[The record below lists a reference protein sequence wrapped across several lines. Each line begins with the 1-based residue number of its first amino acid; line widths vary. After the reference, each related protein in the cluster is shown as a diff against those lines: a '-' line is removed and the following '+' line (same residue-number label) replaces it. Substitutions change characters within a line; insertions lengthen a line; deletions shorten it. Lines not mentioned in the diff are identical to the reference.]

1 MRHCA
6 SAKNPATDRRTGAGP
21 RPARGLTA
29 LALLL
34 ALSAVASAGNGVA
47 AAPGPPPAPVAPAAP
62 ATPAAP
68 ITTAARA
75 PVAPLIDGL
84 ASPAVPRASAKPRAQ
99 RYFAQ
104 GMMLVWSFNPAEAAR
119 SFAAATAADPA
130 CALCYWGLAWSL
142 GPNINADMQAA
153 DAGRVRDALAS
164 ARRLAPRASP
174 RDRALIDALSLRHPP
189 GGDPAALDEEGYAE
203 RMRAVAKAF
212 PRDADVATLAAEA
225 VLNLH
230 PYDWWKA
237 DGAAQPWT
245 PEIRAQLARA
255 MQLEPQHAGANHY
268 WIHLMESSPHP
279 DAARASADRL
289 RTLVPGSGH
298 LLHMPSHIDMRTGRY
313 ADAVAANERSIAAD
327 ARYLEQVD
335 AQGAY
340 RIGYVAHNQH
350 FLWAAA
356 AMEGRSAVA
365 LAAAR
370 TAYPA
375 ACGPGRS
382 DRSTGILQHYYVLPI
397 YALVRFGRWREIL
410 EETLPPDVA
419 EPYPLAVWHYAR
431 GTAYA
436 KTGRVDAARRELAA
450 VEALAAD
457 PKLASARIKNINAAS
472 ALVDIARL
480 TLAADIALAEGRND
494 DAVVAL
500 TRATA
505 IEDGLSYD
513 EPHLW
518 LAPTRHA
525 LGAALLAAG
534 RAQDAAR
541 VYREDLA
548 HYPDN
553 GWSLAGLAIAQR
565 RLGDDAA
572 AAATEARYRAAWR
585 EADVELT
592 GSRF

>member
-1 MRHCA
+1 
-6 SAKNPATDRRTGAGP
+6 
-21 RPARGLTA
+21 
-29 LALLL
+29 
-34 ALSAVASAGNGVA
+34 
-47 AAPGPPPAPVAPAAP
+47 
-62 ATPAAP
+62 
-68 ITTAARA
+68 
-75 PVAPLIDGL
+75 
-84 ASPAVPRASAKPRAQ
+84 
-99 RYFAQ
+99 
-104 GMMLVWSFNPAEAAR
+104 MMLTWGFNPAEAAR
-119 SFAAATAADPA
+119 SFAAAAAADPA
-130 CALCYWGLAWSL
+130 CALCWWGLAWSL
-142 GPNINADMQAA
+142 GPNINADMDAA
-153 DAGRVRDALAS
+153 DAARVGQALAQ
-164 ARRLAPRASP
+164 ARKLAPRASP
-174 RDRALIDALSLRHPP
+174 RDRALIDALSVRHPH
-189 GGDPAALDEEGYAE
+189 GGDPTALDEEGYAK
-203 RMRAVAKAF
+203 RMRAVANAF
-212 PRDADVATLAAEA
+212 PNDADVATLAAEA
-225 VLNLH
+225 VMNLH
-230 PYDWWKA
+230 PYDWWEA

-245 PEIRAQLARA
+245 AEIRAQLARA
-255 MQLEPQHAGANHY
+255 MKLAPQHAGANHY

-279 DAARASADRL
+279 AEARASADRL

-327 ARYLEQVD
+327 ARYLAQVD

-382 DRSTGILQHYYVLPI
+382 DRSTGILQHYYVLPV

-436 KTGRVDAARRELAA
+436 KTGRIDAARRELAA
-450 VEALAAD
+450 VEALAGD

-494 DAVVAL
+494 AAVAAL
-500 TRATA
+500 TEATA
-505 IEDGLSYD
+505 IEDGLTYD

-565 RLGDDAA
+565 RQGDAAA
-572 AAATEARYRAAWR
+572 AAATEARFRAAWR
-585 EADVELT
+585 EADVTLP